1 MAMATAA
8 AVGSQLASVAA
19 LSSAEQISASG
30 ISMRGLSRST
40 GLGMPTIE
48 CAKHPQKKAT
58 AHHNKTR
65 PKKHNPYDKNRHG
78 PTLYP
83 AVAKAPPIWGLD
95 TGDDAVPDV
104 WGPDPKP
111 GRMGPIVAPSS

>member
-1 MAMATAA
+1 MATAA

-19 LSSAEQISASG
+19 LSSAQQISASG
-30 ISMRGLSRST
+30 ISMRVLSRST

-65 PKKHNPYDKNRHG
+65 PKKHNPYDIISTKLELAFLQAIQFTTTSDCYTANR
-78 PTLYP
+78 
-83 AVAKAPPIWGLD
+83 K
-95 TGDDAVPDV
+95 
-104 WGPDPKP
+104 
-111 GRMGPIVAPSS
+111 